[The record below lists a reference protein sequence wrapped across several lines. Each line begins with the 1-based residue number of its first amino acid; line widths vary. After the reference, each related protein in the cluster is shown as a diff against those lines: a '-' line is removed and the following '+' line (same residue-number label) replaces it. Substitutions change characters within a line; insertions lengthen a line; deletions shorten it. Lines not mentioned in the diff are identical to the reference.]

1 MEIYAKTGKIYKRN
15 KKFEVFLIK
24 NKGAELI
31 NNEIVKHYLKKKAS
45 NEKRSINFPNMVR
58 LQEQIIK
65 RDNKT
70 YFFGVDLPGFY
81 KEEPKE
87 EDVEDKPFR
96 EEKSDDEEGKFQ
108 RFFIT
113 EEQNVKENK
122 GQMKK
127 EMQLYN
133 EETIKN
139 EENKEIEIKNSKLEE
154 RKLQMN
160 ENYDEFKKTACL
172 IAGENREYENPINLN
187 SAYKILKNI
196 MRKPNSIDFED
207 FTEPHYMKPTS
218 VIQKFKFNGF
228 YCFFKNLVK

>member
-1 MEIYAKTGKIYKRN
+1 MKP
-15 KKFEVFLIK
+15 
-24 NKGAELI
+24 
-31 NNEIVKHYLKKKAS
+31 YLKKKG
-45 NEKRSINFPNMVR
+45 NTEKRSINFPNMVR
-58 LQEQIIK
+58 LQEQIIR

-70 YFFGVDLPGFY
+70 YFFGVELPGFY
-81 KEEPKE
+81 KEDSTQKDAEQIPL
-87 EDVEDKPFR
+87 R

-108 RFFIT
+108 RFFLT

-122 GQMKK
+122 GLKKK
-127 EMQLYN
+127 EMQLFD
-133 EETIKN
+133 EETIKP
-139 EENKEIEIKNSKLEE
+139 EENKKFDIKNSKLEE
-154 RKLQMN
+154 QKLQMN

-218 VIQKFKFNGF
+218 VIQKFKINGF
-228 YCFFKNLVK
+228 YNFLERKN